1 MSNIKQ
7 KETDP
12 QIIKIL
18 QQLQELNSRLIQ
30 IEKFLKDNI

>member
-1 MSNIKQ
+1 MSNTKQ

-18 QQLQELNSRLIQ
+18 QQLQELNDRLIQ